1 LLYVKVRHCRVRIV
15 ARRQQAGNNDIDPG
29 LSFNIIFG
37 INAGPAV
44 EVTGSPAKPLIHS
57 NLKHLY
63 GVARVPCDTALREP
77 IPARS
82 SAYAWPGSGARDWK
96 AAMPG
101 SIIVYSFAL
110 KESDR

>member
-1 LLYVKVRHCRVRIV
+1 MRHPEIAHGFFT
-15 ARRQQAGNNDIDPG
+15 ARQAGNNDIDPG

-63 GVARVPCDTALREP
+63 GAALAPCDTALRKP

-82 SAYAWPGSGARDWK
+82 SAYRGPAAGQGIGGCQCPG
-96 AAMPG
+96 
-101 SIIVYSFAL
+101 L
-110 KESDR
+110 